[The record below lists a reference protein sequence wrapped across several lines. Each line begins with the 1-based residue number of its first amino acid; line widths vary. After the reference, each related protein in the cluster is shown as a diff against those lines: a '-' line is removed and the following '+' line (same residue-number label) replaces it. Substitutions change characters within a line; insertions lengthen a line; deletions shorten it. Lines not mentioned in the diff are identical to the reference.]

1 MPISLA
7 GLIGAA
13 IGLYIGW
20 LDYRIVTGMLRAAIE
35 RKRLQTG
42 TPGALARHEAL
53 VRGAVLVVTVI
64 GFPMLGYFA
73 ARQLAG

>member
-20 LDYRIVTGMLRAAIE
+20 LDYKILTGVLRAQVEKRKQKTGNGGFLE
-35 RKRLQTG
+35 RFEE
-42 TPGALARHEAL
+42 P
-53 VRGAVLVVTVI
+53 VRVLVMGLTVI
-64 GFPMLGYFA
+64 GFPVIGYIA